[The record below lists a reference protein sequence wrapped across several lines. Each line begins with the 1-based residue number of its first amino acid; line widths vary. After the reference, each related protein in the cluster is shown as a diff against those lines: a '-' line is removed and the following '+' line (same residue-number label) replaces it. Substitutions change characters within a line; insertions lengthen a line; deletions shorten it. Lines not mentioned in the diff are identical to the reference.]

1 MEPLVSILTPCYN
14 GEKFISNYVN
24 SIFKQ
29 DYSNIEVIFVDDG
42 SNDATKQLILGYENE
57 FLARKISFQYIWKE
71 NNGAASAIEKGIKNV
86 KGKYLTWIDVDDSM
100 HSDYISKKVRFLEEN
115 TDKDLV
121 ISRCT
126 YIEQSTG
133 EKVGCSWKDIPIE
146 RKELIHRLLL
156 NQKFD
161 FEPGNFM
168 VRMSSFDAMNP
179 KSMLDR
185 IYSCYCLLCI

>member
-14 GEKFISNYVN
+14 GEKFISDYVN

-29 DYSNIEVIFVDDG
+29 DYSNIEVICVDDG

-57 FLARKISFQYIWKE
+57 FLARKISFQYIWNE
-71 NNGAASAIEKGIKNV
+71 HHGAASAIDKGLKNV

-100 HSDYISKKVRFLEEN
+100 HSDYFSQKVRFLEEN
-115 TDKDLV
+115 TDPDLV
-121 ISRCT
+121 ISRCP

-133 EKVGCSWKDIPIE
+133 ETVGCSWKDVPLE

-156 NQKFD
+156 SPKSD
-161 FEPGNFM
+161 LEPGNAM
-168 VRMSSFDAMNP
+168 VRIEQFDALNP
-179 KSMLDR
+179 QR
-185 IYSCYCLLCI
+185 FFFVRH

>member
-100 HSDYISKKVRFLEEN
+100 HSDYISKK
-115 TDKDLV
+115 
-121 ISRCT
+121 
-126 YIEQSTG
+126 
-133 EKVGCSWKDIPIE
+133 
-146 RKELIHRLLL
+146 
-156 NQKFD
+156 
-161 FEPGNFM
+161 
-168 VRMSSFDAMNP
+168 
-179 KSMLDR
+179 
-185 IYSCYCLLCI
+185 

>member
-86 KGKYLTWIDVDDSM
+86 KGKYLTWIDVQLCNTLLHFYFFIHPS
-100 HSDYISKKVRFLEEN
+100 HSI
-115 TDKDLV
+115 
-121 ISRCT
+121 
-126 YIEQSTG
+126 
-133 EKVGCSWKDIPIE
+133 
-146 RKELIHRLLL
+146 LIY
-156 NQKFD
+156 NS
-161 FEPGNFM
+161 N
-168 VRMSSFDAMNP
+168 
-179 KSMLDR
+179 
-185 IYSCYCLLCI
+185 I